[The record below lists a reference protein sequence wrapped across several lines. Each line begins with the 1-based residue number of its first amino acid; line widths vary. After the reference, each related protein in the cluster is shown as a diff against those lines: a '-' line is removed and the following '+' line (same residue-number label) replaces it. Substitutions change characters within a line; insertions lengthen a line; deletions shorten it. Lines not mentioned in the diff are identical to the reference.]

1 MCGDPEVTEVS
12 DNVLVVSRIKDSST
26 SLSLFIPDL
35 KVIADTWHI
44 RVLWELNKWICV
56 LVSVPLNAHQEPFV
70 IIARH

>member
-44 RVLWELNKWICV
+44 RVL
-56 LVSVPLNAHQEPFV
+56 
-70 IIARH
+70 